1 MLQVSIHSHHLSELL
16 QTSKKEMLDI
26 VADALGAAEEEARA
40 KTLVLQQLEA
50 SHAYVSHLEALMAD
64 ESARAGQ
71 DIDASASNVL
81 PPASLPTSPLVD
93 SLFLRLPCPSP
104 FAEKVLVGGFL
115 GAQLSWRG
123 PSLPPSPRKVPLQ
136 MSRCKYCQALAAQAE
151 ATAKMWENQSTN
163 LRQQILTLEIDSA
176 TSAAAAAVA
185 NELQLQQVLPKSC
198 CAHLRCGELCRSVD
212 TRGHAKAC

>member
-16 QTSKKEMLDI
+16 LTSKKEMLDI

-50 SHAYVSHLEALMAD
+50 SHAYISHLETLMAD
-64 ESARAGQ
+64 KSARAGQ

-81 PPASLPTSPLVD
+81 LPATLPTSPLVD
-93 SLFLRLPCPSP
+93 SPFLRLSCPSSY
-104 FAEKVLVGGFL
+104 AEKLLVGGFL
-115 GAQLSWRG
+115 GAQQMSWRG
-123 PSLPPSPRKVPLQ
+123 PSPPPSPRKVPLQ
-136 MSRCKYCQALAAQAE
+136 TSRCKHCQALAAQAE
-151 ATAKMWENQSTN
+151 AAAKMWENQSTN

-185 NELQLQQVLPKSC
+185 NELQLQQVLPCERK
-198 CAHLRCGELCRSVD
+198 
-212 TRGHAKAC
+212 